1 MIFFDA
7 SGLLLK
13 GIMCNISALTNL
25 KMTTFLIYIMMSCV
39 LTLTAKPRE
48 KHFFLIAC
56 QWCHPP
62 SPRDNRENILKPGT
76 LTHFILHRHRN
87 TIHVAVPSMA
97 IGDL

>member
-62 SPRDNRENILKPGT
+62 HPVTTGKTYLNL
-76 LTHFILHRHRN
+76 
-87 TIHVAVPSMA
+87 VPSP
-97 IGDL
+97 ISYCIVTEIQSTLLFPQWP